1 MQISFLWRLASMRS
15 QKDCCGLHI
24 SLFTADVGLAVHLH
38 LTTFLLLW
46 SFPGQRLTG
55 IFPGPKERRAGT
67 GAGGG
72 IALFYLENVNWNKYC
87 R

>member
-46 SFPGQRLTG
+46 SLSGVSELKKSG
-55 IFPGPKERRAGT
+55 IE
-67 GAGGG
+67 GA
-72 IALFYLENVNWNKYC
+72 K